1 MNKNRLLEDY
11 AYTTGG
17 KTGYTKQAGR
27 TLVSSAEKEGL
38 EVFAVT
44 FRMGDD
50 FAFHAQCYDEVFA
63 NYDDV
68 LILRP
73 GSYVIDG
80 KRYLVD
86 EELRLCLKQ
95 GETYQAE
102 EFLEDGQYCIET
114 VVNDEVR
121 RYAYAQEGT

>member
-1 MNKNRLLEDY
+1 M
-11 AYTTGG
+11 
-17 KTGYTKQAGR
+17 
-27 TLVSSAEKEGL
+27 
-38 EVFAVT
+38 
-44 FRMGDD
+44 
-50 FAFHAQCYDEVFA
+50 
-63 NYDDV
+63 
-68 LILRP
+68 
-73 GSYVIDG
+73 IDG

-121 RYAYAQEGT
+121 RYAYAQEGA

>member
-38 EVFAVT
+38 EVFAS
-44 FRMGDD
+44 
-50 FAFHAQCYDEVFA
+50 
-63 NYDDV
+63 YDDV

-121 RYAYAQEGT
+121 RYAYAQEGA